1 MSDCI
6 VCPRSSSKQSCFAQL
21 QARKRFFF
29 PPPAC
34 TRFFIRRKIRATP
47 DPIKTSLAPHSR
59 HDTTRNSPLPGE
71 AIVCEEVE
79 QPKPSWCLEGR
90 GCKVG
95 REVDSPDMLECPL
108 CEQYFHPVCVGVPV
122 PEELPGYAKVWM
134 CESCHERPGMPR
146 IPPCG
151 TECSSVSRSVAND
164 PRAQSAKLTK
174 PLVSA
179 SGWRC
184 RINAARSRP
193 PKKSFQKPARFASR
207 NGSRQSNKKGTLLVR
222 VNTPL

>member
-1 MSDCI
+1 M
-6 VCPRSSSKQSCFAQL
+6 
-21 QARKRFFF
+21 
-29 PPPAC
+29 
-34 TRFFIRRKIRATP
+34 
-47 DPIKTSLAPHSR
+47 
-59 HDTTRNSPLPGE
+59 
-71 AIVCEEVE
+71 CEVV
-79 QPKPSWCLEGR
+79 QPNPSWCLEGG

-108 CEQYFHPVCVGVPV
+108 CEQYFHPVCIGVPV
-122 PEELPGYAKVWM
+122 PKNFPDTRKCGCASHATNAQA
-134 CESCHERPGMPR
+134 CPR

-193 PKKSFQKPARFASR
+193 PKKSFQKPARFTSR
-207 NGSRQSNKKGTLLVR
+207 NGSRQTNKKGTLLVR